1 MSELSQEVRAVRE
14 ALDRLESEL
23 GPDPLS
29 AAKLEDFKA
38 TVDSIR
44 TSVLAMVTAENPAD
58 YRSFIRKYRLRRAA
72 QVCQNVFSG
81 LVDGTIDAH
90 APGFDLLQSAV
101 TETLPRLEELA
112 QSADGN
118 DGLRA

>member
-1 MSELSQEVRAVRE
+1 MSELSQGVRAVRE

-23 GPDPLS
+23 GPDPVS

-38 TVDSIR
+38 TVDTVR

-72 QVCQNVFSG
+72 QVCQSVLSG
-81 LVDGTIDAH
+81 LVDGTIDILG
-90 APGFDLLQSAV
+90 PGLDRLQSTVA
-101 TETLPRLEELA
+101 ETLPRLEELA
-112 QSADGN
+112 RRGERWPGFLD
-118 DGLRA
+118 

>member
-23 GPDPLS
+23 GPDPVS

-81 LVDGTIDAH
+81 LVDGTIDVL
-90 APGFDLLQSAV
+90 APGFDRLQSTVA
-101 TETLPRLEELA
+101 ETLSRLEELA
-112 QSADGN
+112 RRGEPSPGFLD
-118 DGLRA
+118 

>member
-1 MSELSQEVRAVRE
+1 MNELSQEVRAVRE

-23 GPDPLS
+23 GPDPVS

-58 YRSFIRKYRLRRAA
+58 YDSFIRKYRLRRAA
-72 QVCQNVFSG
+72 QICQNVLSG
-81 LVDGTIDAH
+81 LVDGTIDVL
-90 APGFDLLQSAV
+90 APRFDRLQSTV
-101 TETLPRLEELA
+101 TEILPRLEELA
-112 QSADGN
+112 QTA
-118 DGLRA
+118 RR